1 MSSITRSFRLFAVAL
16 LFPLASMAQQE
27 KVKVRVKISDDK
39 EADARL
45 RPYSI
50 VRSSPNA
57 IMMFRNGE
65 FDIRA
70 FGTLKSRLDLYDR
83 NKLTFIRSQQPA
95 EKLANGAKLHL
106 EDVVYFDGKPLL
118 ISRAED
124 GPATIYYQVLDANLT
139 RLPAPHEKL
148 CNWPVE
154 AKSKRPLVATA
165 GTSIRAPFLVEVSRD
180 SSRMLIRSPEIRTD
194 DKQAIYLLAMIGKD
208 MQVEWQHTVP
218 VSDNA
223 RHSEII
229 DAEVDELGNA
239 YLIVRNKFGRKEVDD
254 GEVNFE
260 VKLFKAS
267 AQGVEESVVGL
278 GNEVFPSSAILRT
291 LADDRI
297 AFAGVY
303 ASAAD
308 KKLRTQGNF
317 LITFEAGS
325 TTLPEPLLLPFN
337 EQTDLNAEGEPEE
350 DPNDKHVNKDNKRM
364 AIGTDLIG
372 LLPKDGGGYFLVNEL
387 FFVTTYYDAQAKR
400 QVTMYTHGPVQA
412 RSIGA
417 GGKEEWSTTFR
428 RWTRSES
435 ILLGRVFPAE
445 YNGQL
450 FLFLLDSEEMAE
462 RRKKGERIKPNHI
475 KNPYS
480 AYVSFDDKGA
490 FRIKAVLRTEK
501 DEDYI
506 SGWELIR
513 TGANEYFA
521 LGTEKLVS
529 GRFLPVRIDLSSDGR

>member
-1 MSSITRSFRLFAVAL
+1 MPTTNRPLWLLLAVFLLPLVSS
-16 LFPLASMAQQE
+16 AQAD
-27 KVKVRVKISDDK
+27 KIKVRVKISDDR

-50 VRSSPNA
+50 IRSSPNA
-57 IMMFRNGE
+57 VMMFRNGE

-70 FGTLKSRLDLYDR
+70 FGSLKSRLDLYDR

-95 EKLANGAKLHL
+95 EKLGNGAKLHL
-106 EDVVYFDGKPLL
+106 EDVVYFAGKPLL
-118 ISRAED
+118 IARNED
-124 GPATIYYQVLDANLT
+124 GPATIHYQVLDPNLT
-139 RLPAPHEKL
+139 RLPAPHEQL
-148 CNWPVE
+148 CSWPVE
-154 AKSKRPLVATA
+154 VKTKHPLVATA
-165 GTSIRAPFLVEVSRD
+165 GSSIRAPFLVEVSRD
-180 SSRMLIRSPEIRTD
+180 SSHMLIRSPEIRTD

-229 DAEVDELGNA
+229 DAEVDEQGNA
-239 YLIVRNKFGRKEVDD
+239 YLVVRNKFGRKEVDD

-260 VKLFKAS
+260 IKLFKVS
-267 AQGVEESVVGL
+267 AQGAEESVVRL
-278 GNEVFPSSAILRT
+278 GSDVFPSSGILRS
-291 LADDRI
+291 LADDKL

-317 LITFEAGS
+317 LITFEAGA
-325 TTLPEPLLLPFN
+325 TALPEPLLLPFN
-337 EQTDLNAEGEPEE
+337 AQTDLNAEGEPEE
-350 DPNDKHVNKDNKRM
+350 DPKDKHVNKDNKRM

-372 LLPKDGGGYFLVNEL
+372 LLPRAGGGYFLVNEL
-387 FFVTTYYDAQAKR
+387 FYVSTYYDMNAKR
-400 QVTMYTHGPVQA
+400 YVTMYTHGPVQA

-417 GGKEEWSTTFR
+417 GGKEEWSSTFR

-445 YNGQL
+445 YNDQL

-462 RRKKGERIKPNHI
+462 RRKKGEKIKPGHI
-475 KNPYS
+475 KGPYS
-480 AYVSFDDKGA
+480 AYVSFDDKGE
-490 FRIKAVLRTEK
+490 FRIKAVLRSEK
-501 DEDYI
+501 DEDFI

-513 TGANEYFA
+513 TGADEYFA

-529 GRFLPVRIDLSSDGR
+529 GRFLPVRIDFANDRK